1 MNLIDETND
10 KMSGYNDLVFMFNI
24 EEMLNNYILKG
35 MEQIR
40 QAYSEHFS
48 EMNEDNIVISTI
60 KII

>member
-10 KMSGYNDLVFMFNI
+10 KMLGYNDLVFMFNI

-40 QAYSEHFS
+40 QAYSEHFA